1 MNDTTP
7 ELVKRFAEGDTSAFT
22 DLVERFQKRVY
33 YLAFQMLGNHLDAD
47 EVVQESFVRI
57 YGRRKELTNVTNFP
71 SFLMRIATNYSIDLL
86 RKRKGHSQMVDDST
100 ALPGEVQMEL
110 SRKVRT
116 PDEHFKNKVLMEEIR
131 QALSTL
137 PPRQKITAL
146 LHDVEGYSKTEIAEI
161 LDCPEATVRSN
172 LHIAR
177 KKLKK
182 ILEKRLADKE

>member
-1 MNDTTP
+1 MNETTP
-7 ELVKRFAEGDTSAFT
+7 ELLKRFAEGDASAFT
-22 DLVERFQKRVY
+22 GLVERFQKRVY
-33 YLAFQMLGNHLDAD
+33 YLAYQMLGNHLDAD

-57 YGRRKELTNVTNFP
+57 YGRRKELTGVTNFP

-100 ALPGEVQMEL
+100 ALPGEVQVEL

-116 PDEHFKNKVLMEEIR
+116 PDENFKNKVLMEEIR
-131 QALSTL
+131 RALATL

-146 LHDVEGYSKTEIAEI
+146 LHDVEGYAKSEIAEI